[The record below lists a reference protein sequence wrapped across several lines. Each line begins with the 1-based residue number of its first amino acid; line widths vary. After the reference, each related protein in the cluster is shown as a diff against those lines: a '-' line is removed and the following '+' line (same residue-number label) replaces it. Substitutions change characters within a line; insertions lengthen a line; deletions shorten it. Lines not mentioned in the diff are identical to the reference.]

1 MREMDKRLV
10 EDICKSQKGK
20 PTATDKKIK
29 GLINFLDKKILE
41 AEEFSKSKPSKQ
53 GAKPF
58 SKNAKK
64 TGNVSLFLHFIKP
77 PKAR

>member
-41 AEEFSKSKPSKQ
+41 AEEFSKSKPSK
-53 GAKPF
+53 
-58 SKNAKK
+58 
-64 TGNVSLFLHFIKP
+64 
-77 PKAR
+77 

>member
-10 EDICKSQKGK
+10 EDIYKSQKGK

-41 AEEFSKSKPSKQ
+41 AEEFSKSKPSK
-53 GAKPF
+53 
-58 SKNAKK
+58 
-64 TGNVSLFLHFIKP
+64 
-77 PKAR
+77 

>member
-20 PTATDKKIK
+20 PTVTDKKIK

-41 AEEFSKSKPSKQ
+41 AEEFSKSKPSK
-53 GAKPF
+53 
-58 SKNAKK
+58 
-64 TGNVSLFLHFIKP
+64 
-77 PKAR
+77 

>member
-10 EDICKSQKGK
+10 EDICKNQKGK

-41 AEEFSKSKPSKQ
+41 AEEFSKSKLSKQ
-53 GAKPF
+53 GQNF
-58 SKNAKK
+58 SPKMQKK